1 MTDINIAAKLTE
13 LRKAK
18 GATQEELAE
27 ALQISNKTISKWEN
41 GTSAPDLKMLVAL
54 SRYYNVSTDTLLG
67 LEDKE
72 NSTKAVLANQFKNL
86 DTRQTILKTFEI
98 VRDIFPASF
107 DNFRPEDTESYDA
120 LPIIP
125 PQSSGGNI
133 CRISQESFYNYNV
146 CSENVNLSVMQL
158 RNSANFK
165 WLLDPECQ
173 TRIIDLLSFL
183 ADADALKVI
192 HFIHSTACSKTFTV
206 DYLRNNT
213 GVADEKVE
221 NILKKCVELEMGV
234 KREAHLKDRDVY
246 IYDVFGDGLILALIS
261 IAYQKMHST
270 NRHEYNFL
278 GYSKMIRGEN

>member
-1 MTDINIAAKLTE
+1 MTEINISTMLTE

-18 GATQEELAE
+18 GATQEEVAE

-41 GTSAPDLKMLVAL
+41 GTSTPDLEMLVAL

-67 LEDKE
+67 LKTEK
-72 NSTKAVLANQFKNL
+72 NSTTAVLANQFKNL
-86 DTRQTILKTFEI
+86 DKRQTILKTFEI
-98 VRDIFPASF
+98 SREIFPAYF
-107 DNFRPEDTESYDA
+107 NNFRPEDIETYDDM
-120 LPIIP
+120 PIIP
-125 PQSSGGNI
+125 PKSSRGDI
-133 CRISQESFYNYNV
+133 CRISHEAFYNYNV

-173 TRIIDLLSFL
+173 TRIIYLLSFL
-183 ADADALKVI
+183 ADADTLKVI

-206 DYLRNNT
+206 DYLKNNT
-213 GVADEKVE
+213 SVDAKKVE
-221 NILKKCVELEMGV
+221 TILEKCVELEMGV

-261 IAYQKMHST
+261 IAYQKMHSN
-270 NRHEYNFL
+270 NRYNYSYHD
-278 GYSKMIRGEN
+278 YSKMIRGEN